1 MLSFEDLMHDHSA
14 IFAAVRGLVQEME
27 RGSDAAML
35 AAGLKHL
42 DSLLTPHLAIE
53 DGQIYPLLL
62 AGDDSGQRIMAEEAI
77 NAYASLAAD
86 WSAFATAWDGS
97 AIATDRAGFVAGLQ
111 AVLDTLQ
118 RRVRAENEILYPM
131 ALRAAHIRL
140 RAA

>member
-14 IFAAVRGLVQEME
+14 IFAAVRAIVREME
-27 RGSDAAML
+27 DGSGPAEL
-35 AAGLKHL
+35 AAGLNHL

-77 NAYASLAAD
+77 NAYASLAVD
-86 WSAFATAWDGS
+86 WSAFAAAWDEP
-97 AIATDRAGFVAGLQ
+97 AIAADRAGFVAGLQ
-111 AVLDTLQ
+111 ALLDTLQ
-118 RRVRAENEILYPM
+118 NRVRAENEILYPM

>member
-14 IFAAVRGLVQEME
+14 IFAAVRVIVQEVE
-27 RGSDAAML
+27 GDSGPAAI
-35 AAGLKHL
+35 AANLHYL

-62 AGDDSGQRIMAEEAI
+62 TSGDAGQRIMAQEAI
-77 NAYASLAAD
+77 GAYASLAGD
-86 WSAFATAWDGS
+86 WAAFAAAWDEP
-97 AIATDRAGFVAGLQ
+97 AIAADRPGFVAQLQ
-111 AVLDTLQ
+111 NLLDTLQ
-118 RRVRAENEILYPM
+118 GRVRAENEILYPM

>member
-14 IFAAVRGLVQEME
+14 IFAAVRELVQAVENA
-27 RGSDAAML
+27 SSVAQL
-35 AAGLKHL
+35 AASLNHL

-53 DGQIYPLLL
+53 DELIYPLLL
-62 AGDDSGQRIMAEEAI
+62 AGHDAGQCIMAQEAI
-77 NAYASLAAD
+77 NAYATLASD
-86 WSAFATAWDGS
+86 WRAFAAAWDEP
-97 AIATDRAGFVAGLQ
+97 AIAADRAGFAERLR
-111 AVLDTLQ
+111 ALLDTLQ

>member
-14 IFAAVRGLVQEME
+14 IFAAVRKIVGETE
-27 RGSDAAML
+27 GDGGPAEL
-35 AAGLKHL
+35 AASLKHL

-53 DGQIYPLLL
+53 DGKIYPLLL
-62 AGDDSGQRIMAEEAI
+62 AGRDSGQRIMAEEAI
-77 NAYASLAAD
+77 NAYATLAAD
-86 WSAFATAWDGS
+86 WSAFATAWDEP
-97 AIATDRAGFVAGLQ
+97 AIAVGRADFVSGLQ
-111 AVLDTLQ
+111 ALLDTLQ

>member
-14 IFAAVRGLVQEME
+14 IFAAIRGLVQEVE
-27 RGSDAAML
+27 AEGTAAQL
-35 AAGLKHL
+35 AASLDHL

-62 AGDDSGQRIMAEEAI
+62 ASEDAGQRIMAEEAI

-86 WSAFATAWDGS
+86 WSTFAASWAEE
-97 AIATDRAGFVAGLQ
+97 AIAADRAGFVATLQ
-111 AVLDTLQ
+111 SLLDTLQ

>member
-14 IFAAVRGLVQEME
+14 IFAAVRTLMQEIEADSPAVQV
-27 RGSDAAML
+27 AASL
-35 AAGLKHL
+35 AHL

-62 AGDDSGQRIMAEEAI
+62 ASDDAGQRIMAQEAI
-77 NAYASLAAD
+77 SAYASVAAD
-86 WSAFATAWDGS
+86 WSAFACAWDAS
-97 AIATDRAGFVAGLQ
+97 AIAADRTDFVAKLQ
-111 AVLDTLQ
+111 ALLDTLQ

>member
-1 MLSFEDLMHDHSA
+1 MLSFEDLLHDHSA
-14 IFAAVRGLVQEME
+14 IFAAVRVIVQQIE
-27 RGSDAAML
+27 DQ
-35 AAGLKHL
+35 AGPATLSASLNYL

-53 DGQIYPLLL
+53 DEQIYPLLL

-77 NAYASLAAD
+77 NAFASVATDWNAFVAA
-86 WSAFATAWDGS
+86 WEEP
-97 AIATDRAGFVAGLQ
+97 AIAADRAGFVAGLQ
-111 AVLDTLQ
+111 ALLDTLQ

>member
-14 IFAAVRGLVQEME
+14 IFAAVRTLMQEIEADSPAVQV
-27 RGSDAAML
+27 AASL
-35 AAGLKHL
+35 AHL

-62 AGDDSGQRIMAEEAI
+62 ASDDAGQRIMAEEAI
-77 NAYASLAAD
+77 NAFASVASD
-86 WSAFATAWDGS
+86 WNTFVAIWSET
-97 AIATDRAGFVAGLQ
+97 AIAAHRDGIVTGLQ
-111 AVLDTLQ
+111 SLLDTLQ